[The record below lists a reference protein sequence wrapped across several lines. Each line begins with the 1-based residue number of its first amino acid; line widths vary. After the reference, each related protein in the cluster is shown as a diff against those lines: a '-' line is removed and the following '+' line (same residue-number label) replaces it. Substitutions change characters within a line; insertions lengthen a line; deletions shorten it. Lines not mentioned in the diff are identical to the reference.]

1 MILVR
6 RRENN
11 YVEMYESQVPGD
23 CPPVFG
29 NLRTDSAGIFFGE
42 SVLIAHVSEA
52 DIPEYSKSLMDAE
65 FCTAIESSE

>member
-23 CPPVFG
+23 CPPVLG
-29 NLRTDSAGIFFGE
+29 NLRINGAYIFFGE
-42 SVLIAHVSEA
+42 SILLAHVSEA

-65 FCTAIESSE
+65 FCTATESSE